1 MAQALWISRHLI
13 YGSFIGAYRARRGLG
28 LPKSQATWDAE
39 YSAGS
44 WNYLEGMSERSRH
57 MIALGHIL
65 GLEGQ
70 RRVLDVGCGAG
81 GLLELGKH
89 FPLSGYHGIDISKVA
104 ISKARQ
110 RFRGMDTG
118 FPIQFEVADFESFT
132 SESRYDV
139 ILFNES
145 LSYARDPVAILK
157 HCRGLLSPEGVFLI
171 SLCYNWWQNP
181 LMDRITSAY
190 RTLQSSDVINE
201 EGLTWQIRVLAV
213 DSSSESGPLSVRPRI
228 RQWARLGSILAES
241 RVMIMENIGAIILR
255 GSSTLR
261 AEKRQALAAADRESE
276 YHPSQHVRDATGSK
290 PRRVAKHRLLS
301 I

>member
-1 MAQALWISRHLI
+1 MAQALWITRHLI

-57 MIALGHIL
+57 MVALGYIL

-89 FPLSGYHGIDISKVA
+89 LPLSGYHGIDISKVA
-104 ISKARQ
+104 ISSARQ
-110 RFRGMDTG
+110 CFRGMDTG
-118 FPIQFEVADFESFT
+118 FPVQFEVADFESFT
-132 SESRYDV
+132 SDSRYDV

-145 LSYARDPVAILK
+145 LSYARDPMAILK
-157 HCRGLLSPEGVFLI
+157 HCRALLSPEGVFLI
-171 SLCYNWWQNP
+171 SLCYNWWQSP
-181 LMDRITSAY
+181 LMERITSAY
-190 RTLQSSDVINE
+190 RTLHSSDVINE
-201 EGLTWQIRVLAV
+201 EGLTWQIRVLTV
-213 DSSSESGPLSVRPRI
+213 DRSSESVPLSVRPGI
-228 RQWARLGSILAES
+228 RRWARLRSILAES
-241 RVMIMENIGAIILR
+241 RVMIIENIGAIILR

-261 AEKRQALAAADRESE
+261 AEKLPGPPSADKESE
-276 YHPSQHVRDATGSK
+276 HHP
-290 PRRVAKHRLLS
+290 PRRVRR
-301 I
+301 